1 MTETIIFAASIIAV
15 AIGWSTLN
23 TYDYHTDLRN
33 IAYQLSRIAD
43 ALNRAQYGIT
53 PEQVWFVYDVGAYDN
68 AYAYG
73 EMQGFQMR
81 KDGTIRKVGRA

>member
-1 MTETIIFAASIIAV
+1 MTVVARAIKGQEFLYSAASAHRV
-15 AIGWSTLN
+15 AEN
-23 TYDYHTDLRN
+23 K
-33 IAYQLSRIAD
+33 AQKIAD

-53 PEQVWFVYDVGAYDN
+53 TEQVWHVFDVGMYDN

-81 KDGTIRKVGRA
+81 KDGTIRKVGRR

>member
-1 MTETIIFAASIIAV
+1 MTVVARAIKGKEFLYSAASAHRV
-15 AIGWSTLN
+15 TPKKAQT
-23 TYDYHTDLRN
+23 
-33 IAYQLSRIAD
+33 IAD

-73 EMQGFQMR
+73 EMQGFQMQ

>member
-1 MTETIIFAASIIAV
+1 MIVVARAVKGKEFMYSAASAHRV
-15 AIGWSTLN
+15 AEKNAQT
-23 TYDYHTDLRN
+23 
-33 IAYQLSRIAD
+33 IAD

-53 PEQVWFVYDVGAYDN
+53 PEQVWHVFDVGMYDN

-81 KDGTIRKVGRA
+81 KDGTIRKVGWM